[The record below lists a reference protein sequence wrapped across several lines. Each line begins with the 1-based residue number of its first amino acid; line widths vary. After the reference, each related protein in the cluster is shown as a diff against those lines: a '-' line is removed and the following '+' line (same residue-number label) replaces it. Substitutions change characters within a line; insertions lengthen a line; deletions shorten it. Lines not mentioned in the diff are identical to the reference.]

1 MVQFVDLFESEVENA
16 APPELYFDDP
26 LDLIRVF
33 KTIELQNLN
42 ALIHLESL
50 AGPLADMAMTISVTE
65 ERIKSEM
72 NEIFEGIKDLEVTE
86 EIIIIHY

>member
-1 MVQFVDLFESEVENA
+1 MKNA
-16 APPELYFDDP
+16 KEPELYFDDP

-33 KTIELQNLN
+33 RTIELQNLN

-50 AGPLADMAMTISVTE
+50 AGPMADMAMSISVTE

-72 NEIFEGIKDLEVTE
+72 NEIVEGIKDLEVRV
-86 EIIIIHY
+86 IYNCIRQCCLF